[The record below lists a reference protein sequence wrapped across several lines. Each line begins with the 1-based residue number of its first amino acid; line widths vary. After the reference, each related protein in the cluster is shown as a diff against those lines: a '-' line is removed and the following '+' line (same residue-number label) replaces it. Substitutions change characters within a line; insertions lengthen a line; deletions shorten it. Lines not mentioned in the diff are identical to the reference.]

1 MDERTDTPQKI
12 SIQPKSVDLHARLR
26 QHSGEDVLL
35 GKVTK
40 LMPLSRTLN
49 LLETTELGTEPPF
62 EPGKTGLVALIQEL
76 DRRRR
81 AGEDV
86 TLGAAIDQPGARM
99 HGAAI
104 LLMALPECIPLPIPS
119 FGAIL
124 GVPLV
129 AVSAHLALYGESAN
143 LPAKARTIGLPPR
156 MIELMSRYLI
166 GPLGYTEHLS
176 RPRVSIL
183 ASREKLV
190 GIACLLMSLL
200 LLLPI
205 PLMNVP
211 PAIALVFLSW
221 GLVQRD
227 GLFIG
232 IGIGIATG
240 VVLSLLAIADLLA
253 SLLGGT
259 GGA

>member
-1 MDERTDTPQKI
+1 MSLALAQ
-12 SIQPKSVDLHARLR
+12 
-26 QHSGEDVLL
+26 
-35 GKVTK
+35 
-40 LMPLSRTLN
+40 
-49 LLETTELGTEPPF
+49 LETAELGTEPPV

-76 DRRRR
+76 DGQRQ
-81 AGEDV
+81 AGADV
-86 TLGAAIDQPGARM
+86 TLGAAIEQPGARM

-124 GVPLV
+124 GVPLIG
-129 AVSAHLALYGESAN
+129 VSAHLAFYGESAT
-143 LPAKARTIGLPPR
+143 LPSKARNIRLPPR

-166 GPLGYTEHLS
+166 GPLGYAERLS
-176 RPRVSIL
+176 RQRVSIL
-183 ASREKLV
+183 ASRERLV
-190 GIACLLMSLL
+190 GVACLLMAIL

-211 PAIALVFLSW
+211 PSTALVFLSW

-232 IGIGIATG
+232 IGMGIATG
-240 VVLSLLAIADLLA
+240 VVLSLMAIADLLA
-253 SLLGGT
+253 SLFS
-259 GGA
+259 